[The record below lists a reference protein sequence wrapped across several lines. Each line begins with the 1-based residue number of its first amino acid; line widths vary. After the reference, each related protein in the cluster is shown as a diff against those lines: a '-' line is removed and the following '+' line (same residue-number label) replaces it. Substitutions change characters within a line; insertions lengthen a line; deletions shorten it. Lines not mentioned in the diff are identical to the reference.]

1 MKKKLAAIFAGI
13 SLLIFFPEKLSAS
26 SISRANIIGKWECKE
41 STYYDSGT
49 LVSRSE
55 TDIRENGIGYAYGTA
70 SFLYN
75 NAPPRNYKIMAT
87 ANWSLSGNSWTT
99 EYKNF
104 QAMQI
109 GPNHDQNSIDLNQ
122 EVELGT
128 IFSAEVLKLNKK
140 EAVFLF
146 DTGTISYCSKL

>member
-13 SLLIFFPEKLSAS
+13 SFLIFFPEKLSA

-41 STYYDSGT
+41 STYYDWGT
-49 LVSRSE
+49 LVARSE
-55 TDIRENGIGYAYGTA
+55 TDIREDGILNATGTA
-70 SFLYN
+70 SFLFN
-75 NAPPRNYKIMAT
+75 DAPPRNYKYMAII
-87 ANWSLSGNSWTT
+87 NWSLSGNSWTT
-99 EYKNF
+99 QYKKF

-122 EVELGT
+122 QVELGS
-128 IFSAEVLKLNKK
+128 ISSEEVLKLNQK

-146 DTGTISYCSKL
+146 DSGTISHCLKL

>member
-26 SISRANIIGKWECKE
+26 ISRANIIGKWDCKE
-41 STYYDSGT
+41 STYFDWGT
-49 LVSRSE
+49 LFTRSE
-55 TDIRENGIGYAYGTA
+55 IDIREDGIGYASGTA
-70 SFLYN
+70 SFLFTDT
-75 NAPPRNYKIMAT
+75 PPRNYKIMVIV
-87 ANWSLSGNSWTT
+87 NWSLSGNSWTT
-99 EYKNF
+99 QYKKF

-109 GPNHDQNSIDLNQ
+109 GPNHDQNSIDLNK

-140 EAVFLF
+140 ESVFLF
-146 DTGTISYCSKL
+146 DNGTISYCSKL

>member
-13 SLLIFFPEKLSAS
+13 SLLIFSPEKLSA
-26 SISRANIIGKWECKE
+26 SISRANIIGKWDCKE
-41 STYYDSGT
+41 STFYDWGT
-49 LVSRSE
+49 LVARTE
-55 TDIRENGIGYAYGTA
+55 TDLREDGIGYASGTV
-70 SFLYN
+70 SFLFTD
-75 NAPPRNYKIMAT
+75 APPRSYKIMAI

-99 EYKNF
+99 QYKKF
-104 QAMQI
+104 QAMQT

-122 EVELGT
+122 IVELGT
-128 IFSAEVLKLNKK
+128 IYSAEVLKLNKK